1 MFLSSFFGFVSDFSF
16 VSDFGF
22 LLSSFGYFRFFIL
35 RFFFLHFVSIYFSD
49 FSDFDQLFSNSLFS
63 DFLIFDYL
71 LSPFVYFIHS
81 VSLLYYFNIVL
92 FYLFLLDYQNVCFYI
107 HLIPF
112 TCSFSFVISIF

>member
-1 MFLSSFFGFVSDFSF
+1 M
-16 VSDFGF
+16 
-22 LLSSFGYFRFFIL
+22 
-35 RFFFLHFVSIYFSD
+35 IYFSD
-49 FSDFDQLFSNSLFS
+49 FSDFDHLFSNFLFS

-71 LSPFVYFIHS
+71 LSPFLYFIHS

-112 TCSFSFVISIF
+112 YLLFFVCYISILGVLLFNSFVLLNQVNRAIEENSDRTLSIFLFSNILG